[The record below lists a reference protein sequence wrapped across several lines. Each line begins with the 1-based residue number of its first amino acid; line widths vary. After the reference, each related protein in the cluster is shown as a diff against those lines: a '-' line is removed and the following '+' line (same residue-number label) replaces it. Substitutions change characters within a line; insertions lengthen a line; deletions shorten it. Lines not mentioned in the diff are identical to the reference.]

1 MSQSDLHS
9 QVLHPGKQIG
19 TSAVCLNKKEFQIPT
34 VDRADQVITRQ
45 NGFFYFFQ
53 KL

>member
-19 TSAVCLNKKEFQIPT
+19 TSAVCLNMC
-34 VDRADQVITRQ
+34 VCVCVV
-45 NGFFYFFQ
+45 FYVFGEGN
-53 KL
+53 KHL